1 MTARLTRRAAS
12 PKDRIFINYRRDD
25 SAGFAGRLADSL
37 GAWFGPE
44 RVFRDVSGIDYGEDF
59 EQAIDAK
66 LEESGAVVVV
76 IGDRW
81 SSAAG
86 AGGERRLDD
95 PHDYVSREISV
106 ALYERVISGEKP

>member
-1 MTARLTRRAAS
+1 MARRGSLS
-12 PKDRIFINYRRDD
+12 SNERIFINYRRDD
-25 SAGFAGRLADSL
+25 SAGYAGRLADSL

-44 RVFRDVSGIDYGEDF
+44 RVFRDVSGIDYGQDF

-81 SSAAG
+81 SSPGCTEAQFLPG
-86 AGGERRLDD
+86 QVWCRLSLGQDGE
-95 PHDYVSREISV
+95 
-106 ALYERVISGEKP
+106 SG